1 MHTVGR
7 RPLKA
12 KLQSDLN
19 AAATDAAAEEVRAQ
33 YEIDERKLEHS
44 IDHTPLEMHC
54 ELSVAYNFLSK

>member
-1 MHTVGR
+1 M
-7 RPLKA
+7 KA